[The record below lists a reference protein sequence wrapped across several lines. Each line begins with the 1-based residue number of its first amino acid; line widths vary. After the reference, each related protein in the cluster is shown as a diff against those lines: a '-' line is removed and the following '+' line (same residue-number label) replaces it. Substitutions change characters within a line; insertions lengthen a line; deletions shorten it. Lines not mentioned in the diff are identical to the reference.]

1 MLNMTSHASHLNSA
15 LGEVFEFYTFDKYP
29 LIEDFEET
37 VLYTKRLLST
47 KRQVVKLEKR
57 DFITVC
63 FKVTR
68 GENIKL

>member
-1 MLNMTSHASHLNSA
+1 M
-15 LGEVFEFYTFDKYP
+15 
-29 LIEDFEET
+29 IEDFEET
-37 VLYTKRLLST
+37 VLYTKRLLSA